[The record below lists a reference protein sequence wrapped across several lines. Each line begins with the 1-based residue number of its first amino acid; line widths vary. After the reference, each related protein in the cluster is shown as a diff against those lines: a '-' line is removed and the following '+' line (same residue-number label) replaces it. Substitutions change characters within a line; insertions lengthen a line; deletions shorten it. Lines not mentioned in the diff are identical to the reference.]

1 MRRLILLLLCL
12 CGFGAILVL
21 ALPAAAQTRPGTAD
35 LVDTSDTADPPS
47 LGTRVLIWGL
57 DQQRH
62 FQRALTQ
69 RMRDLADHA
78 SFAAAATLMLVSF
91 LYGVFHAAGPG
102 HGKAVLSAYLL
113 SHREHLRRGL
123 WIAAVAAFCQGLVAL
138 LLVYGLVAI
147 VGRAARDAQDAVAW
161 AERLSFG
168 LVVLVGALLAWR
180 GLAPLTLQLTRRLAL
195 GAHTHHHEHTHDHDH
210 ERDAAGCGH
219 MHLPSASDIAA
230 AKSTRA
236 AIGVILSIG
245 LRPCSG
251 AVLILAVAQIMGLM
265 WAGAGAVGAMSLG
278 TALAIASLA
287 FLVVHFR
294 DGVSRLVARQGGG
307 WELAGHAIALL
318 GGLAILWIGATLFA
332 SSLGPRHPFGF

>member
-12 CGFGAILVL
+12 CGFAAILVL
-21 ALPAAAQTRPGTAD
+21 ALPTAAQTRPGTAD

-47 LGTRVLIWGL
+47 LGTRVLIWGV

-69 RMRDLADHA
+69 RMRDLVDHA
-78 SFAAAATLMLVSF
+78 SFAAVATLMLVSF

-113 SHREHLRRGL
+113 SHREHLRRGR
-123 WIAAVAAFCQGLVAL
+123 WMAAAAALCQGLVAL

-180 GLAPLTLQLTRRLAL
+180 GLAPLTLQLTRRLAP
-195 GAHTHHHEHTHDHDH
+195 GAHTHHHEHTHDH

-230 AKSTRA
+230 AKSIRA

-251 AVLILAVAQIMGLM
+251 AVLVLAVAQIMGLM

-294 DGVSRLVARQGGG
+294 NGASRLVARQGLA

-332 SSLGPRHPFGF
+332 SSWGPRHPFGF